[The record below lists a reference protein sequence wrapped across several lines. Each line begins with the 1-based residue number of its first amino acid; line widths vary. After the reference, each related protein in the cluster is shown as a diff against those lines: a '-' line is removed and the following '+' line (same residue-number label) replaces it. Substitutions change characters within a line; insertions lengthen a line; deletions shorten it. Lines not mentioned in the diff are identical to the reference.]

1 LIILLPFR
9 AVLYETKH
17 ATVQGGALLDFGIT
31 NTFVQ
36 WTQFASFWL
45 NHPTDNFHQTSF
57 EGLEK
62 TDLNQCEPNRDAQIN
77 SEERRRIM
85 STTPR
90 QDQNSVVAV
99 FSQHSAAENAIKELK
114 GGGFDIKKLAVVG
127 RDYQSESDVVGFYNT
142 GDRMKYWGKWGAFW
156 GGLWGLLFG
165 AAFLIVPG
173 IGPVVAAGSIVSWI
187 VAALEGAVVV
197 GGLSALGAGLYS
209 LGIPK
214 NSVLK
219 YETSIKAG
227 KFVLVAHG
235 TAEEV
240 AKARDMLKTSG
251 AEQID
256 SYQPST
262 EVARVAWAGW
272 GHSRSRCNSLP
283 ALTTVALLP
292 RPLWFKGRARET
304 RAALRLLLG

>member
-1 LIILLPFR
+1 MRI
-9 AVLYETKH
+9 ENK
-17 ATVQGGALLDFGIT
+17 
-31 NTFVQ
+31 
-36 WTQFASFWL
+36 
-45 NHPTDNFHQTSF
+45 
-57 EGLEK
+57 EK
-62 TDLNQCEPNRDAQIN
+62 TMNN
-77 SEERRRIM
+77 
-85 STTPR
+85 TPR

-99 FSQHSAAENAIKELK
+99 YSQHSAAEDAIEQLK

-127 RDYQSESDVVGFYNT
+127 RDYQTEEDVVGFYNT

-156 GGLWGLLFG
+156 GGLWGMLVG

-173 IGPVVAAGSIVSWI
+173 VGPVVAAGSVVDWI
-187 VAALEGAVVV
+187 IAALEGAIVV
-197 GGLSALGAGLYS
+197 GGVSALGAGLFS

-214 NSVLK
+214 NSVVK

-256 SYQPST
+256 SYEAST
-262 EVARVAWAGW
+262 EA
-272 GHSRSRCNSLP
+272 
-283 ALTTVALLP
+283 
-292 RPLWFKGRARET
+292 T
-304 RAALRLLLG
+304 RAA